1 MYWAEEDLRTEVAIS
16 TSAAGNNDPLKSTRN
31 AEPVSHQARSSTL
44 LATSRRKIRPVSADA
59 ENRPGCGK
67 LQGRTGFE
75 LTRAASIDS
84 FL

>member
-1 MYWAEEDLRTEVAIS
+1 MPIPANDNDATTGVLWRAVRDVSAFAEVLEL
-16 TSAAGNNDPLKSTRN
+16 P
-31 AEPVSHQARSSTL
+31 